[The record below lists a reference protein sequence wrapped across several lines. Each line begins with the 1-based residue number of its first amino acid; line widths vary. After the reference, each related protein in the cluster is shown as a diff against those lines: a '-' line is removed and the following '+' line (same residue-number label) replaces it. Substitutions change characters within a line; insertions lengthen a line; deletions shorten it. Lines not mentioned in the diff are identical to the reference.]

1 RLMHVVAGFPAD
13 IPNLINMAGN
23 PVNPGLLQRIDQ
35 HYQHL
40 SPGHRRIAEFL
51 LGSYDEA
58 ALLTS
63 AQLGQR
69 VGVSE
74 SAVIRF
80 AQQLGYSGYP
90 ELRDSLAALLRRRTA
105 HVARMEQALGT
116 LRRVRDPL
124 RRVLEQDR
132 VALDELRRT
141 YSPRLI
147 ESVARQIRRARTV
160 YVMGLGIS
168 RSLAAFLEFRL
179 RRMGID
185 VRPIMYGGSEAWE
198 RLPSIGPG
206 DLLVAIGFFRGYRDI
221 VLGMRYARTRG
232 ARTVVITDTTDSPLA
247 PEADVMLVAR
257 RGDLAVINSL
267 VVPMALLNLLTVA
280 AALQDVDRS
289 LASLQEWDRLRQQ
302 LEGPLERPRT
312 APRHG
317 RTRKGGKGESTLK
330 MLGGGG
336 E

>member
-1 RLMHVVAGFPAD
+1 
-13 IPNLINMAGN
+13 
-23 PVNPGLLQRIDQ
+23 
-35 HYQHL
+35 
-40 SPGHRRIAEFL
+40 RRIAEFL

>member
-1 RLMHVVAGFPAD
+1 
-13 IPNLINMAGN
+13 MAEN
-23 PVNPGLLQRIDQ
+23 PVNAGLLQRIDQ

-80 AQQLGYSGYP
+80 AQQLGYPGYP
-90 ELRDSLAALLRRRTA
+90 ELRDSLAALLRSRTA

-116 LRRVRDPL
+116 LRRVQDPL

-141 YSPRLI
+141 CSPRLI

-280 AALQDVDRS
+280 VALQDVDRS

-302 LEGPLERPRT
+302 LEGPLEQPRT
-312 APRHG
+312 APRHS
-317 RTRKGGKGESTLK
+317 RTRKRGKGESTLK

>member
-1 RLMHVVAGFPAD
+1 
-13 IPNLINMAGN
+13 MAGN
-23 PVNPGLLQRIDQ
+23 PVAPDLLQRIDR

-40 SPGHRRIAEFL
+40 SPAHRRVAEFL
-51 LGSYDEA
+51 LSSYDEA

-63 AQLGQR
+63 AQLGER
-69 VGVSE
+69 AGVSE

-80 AQQLGYSGYP
+80 AQRLGYRGYP
-90 ELRDSLAALLRRRTA
+90 ALRDSLANLLRSRTT

-147 ESVARQIRRARTV
+147 EAVAQQIRRARTV

-168 RSLAAFLEFRL
+168 RSLAVFLEFRL

-185 VRPIMYGGSEAWE
+185 VRPILYGGSEVWE
-198 RLPSIGPG
+198 RLPSIGRG

-221 VLGMRYARTRG
+221 VLGMRYARGRG
-232 ARTVVITDTTDSPLA
+232 ARTVVITDTADSPLA

-267 VVPMALLNLLTVA
+267 VVPMALLNLLTIAV
-280 AALQDVDRS
+280 ALQDVSRS
-289 LASLQEWDRLRQQ
+289 MASLQEWDRLRQQ
-302 LEGPLERPRT
+302 LEGSLEHPR
-312 APRHG
+312 AVARRS
-317 RTRKGGKGESTLK
+317 RTGKGRRGGVNLRV
-330 MLGGGG
+330 LGGGR

>member
-1 RLMHVVAGFPAD
+1 
-13 IPNLINMAGN
+13 MAGN